1 MRKFVIIV
9 GMKRIFLLSAI
20 ILAFCAQGA
29 FAEQLQLRSLEDMED
44 VQIDMRG
51 YNAIEVPAGTFIPVM
66 NTQEISTQYCSDGYK
81 VKFIVTDDM
90 YMHDTNIIPKETQI
104 YGYVEELHDPVVG
117 TNASFKVRVSKLVYT
132 DGVEVP
138 IKGYLYSANGN
149 MFGGELSE
157 PVKYRKLAHRQTKMG
172 LYPTLQMRPSY
183 ERKMGVHVRI
193 PSGYNGVVVLTAPA
207 EITHTLTN

>member
-1 MRKFVIIV
+1 MRKVVIIV
-9 GMKRIFLLSAI
+9 GMRKVFLILSI
-20 ILAFCAQGA
+20 ISVFCAQNVW
-29 FAEQLQLRSLEDMED
+29 AEDLQLRSISNMED

-66 NTQEISTQYCSDGYK
+66 NAQEISTQYCSDGYK

-104 YGYVEELHDPVVG
+104 YGYVENIHDPVVG
-117 TNASFKVRVSKLVYT
+117 TNASMKIRVSKLVYV

-138 IKGYLYSANGN
+138 IKGYLYHANGN

-157 PVKYRKLAHRQTKMG
+157 PVKYRKVAHRQLRMG
-172 LYPTLQMRPSY
+172 LYPTLQIKPSY
-183 ERKMGVHVRI
+183 ERKMGVHTTI